1 NSEDAGDDYY
11 TIIFEDA
18 FEASV
23 TDANWTA
30 VEKESLLKAVDAID
44 SIRNTTLAKITTA
57 TLAPADAKAAAKKVK
72 DSITTALT
80 SALGGAGHGVQV
92 YIVEED
98 FDANTDLTSN
108 KILAGYTAG
117 SAGEIVGA
125 TAAGTDAYHVD
136 ENAVVWFYTLV
147 YNIAL
152 RIPYDA
158 SWQKLS
164 H

>member
-1 NSEDAGDDYY
+1 M
-11 TIIFEDA
+11 
-18 FEASV
+18 
-23 TDANWTA
+23 
-30 VEKESLLKAVDAID
+30 LKAVDAID